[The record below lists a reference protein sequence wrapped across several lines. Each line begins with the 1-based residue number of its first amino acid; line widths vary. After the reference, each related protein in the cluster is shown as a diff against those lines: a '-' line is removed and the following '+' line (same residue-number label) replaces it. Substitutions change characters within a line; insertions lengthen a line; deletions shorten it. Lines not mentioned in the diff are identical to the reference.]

1 MEQETLK
8 IKVFGI
14 GVSLEWLI
22 KLLMQLLGQVLDQII
37 PGEKLSKD
45 QKKAIRTLYYLGDEW
60 GDDFVATTPTD
71 LDNEALEKI
80 KTTCEDT
87 ADEGG
92 FVLPVA
98 PAL

>member
-1 MEQETLK
+1 MEEQLK

-22 KLLMQLLGQVLDQII
+22 KLLMQLLGQVLDQLV

-45 QKKAIRTLYYLGDEW
+45 QKKAVRTLYYLGDEW

-71 LDNEALEKI
+71 LDNEGLEKI
-80 KTTCEDT
+80 KATCEDT
-87 ADEGG
+87 AEEGH
-92 FVLPVA
+92 FELPVA